1 MLSYST
7 IPADEA
13 QQPVKGASWKRVVV
27 VAATASF
34 VLGTVVLRSATPLT
48 TALHSGGGESGG
60 ESGGEVETV
69 TVDTDTDPC
78 GHQMDAF
85 FKCTKPFPILW
96 DGDVFSTM
104 RAKPLLGVSNYSRRR
119 RACWATLVSN
129 EPFARFCVVSTPTP
143 SPRADAKPSSAAKR
157 PARARGAVV
166 ARGNTKQ
173 KAKTTPQ

>member
-13 QQPVKGASWKRVVV
+13 QQPVKGASWKRVVA

-34 VLGTVVLRSATPLT
+34 VLGTVVLRSAPPLT
-48 TALHSGGGESGG
+48 TALHSGGG

-85 FKCTKPFPILW
+85 FKCTKPFPTLW
-96 DGDVFSTM
+96 DGDVFSTAGVCETHATSGHA
-104 RAKPLLGVSNYSRRR
+104 RARQCPPELCGGRRR
-119 RACWATLVSN
+119 RQGRNRAWVGGCFHVKNTAAT
-129 EPFARFCVVSTPTP
+129 
-143 SPRADAKPSSAAKR
+143 
-157 PARARGAVV
+157 
-166 ARGNTKQ
+166 
-173 KAKTTPQ
+173 